1 MFARMPFL
9 LDQAWRFGI
18 YASIIWPALI
28 LWVGLALVA
37 LASWKQRRGGIS
49 GFPVL
54 QFAGWLLL
62 LTALPMAMLLIGF
75 VGWEAASSAPHS
87 HPLVIAMYA
96 LALLQVAGAYSL
108 VWSLRT
114 HRAIALCTSIIG
126 IVWGL
131 GAFFISGF
139 ALAGTWP

>member
-9 LDQAWRFGI
+9 LDQAWQFGI
-18 YASIIWPALI
+18 YASIFWPALI

-37 LASWKQRRGGIS
+37 LASWKRRRGESPGS
-49 GFPVL
+49 PVL

-62 LTALPMAMLLIGF
+62 LTTFPIAMLLIGS
-75 VGWEAASSAPHS
+75 VGWEAAISAPYS
-87 HPLVIAMYA
+87 HPLVIALYA
-96 LALLQVAGAYSL
+96 LALLQIAGAYFL

-114 HRAIALCTSIIG
+114 HRVLALCTSILG

-139 ALAGTWP
+139 ALSGTWP